1 MDVTDLK
8 QTRED
13 AHCAASYNRSLIEAS
28 LDPLVTIGSDGK
40 IIDVNS
46 ATEKVTGRTRQE
58 LIGSDF
64 SDYFAEPEKAKKEY
78 KLVFDEGAVRDYPL
92 DIRHKNGKITPVL
105 YNASVYKD
113 NSGNV
118 IGVFAGARDITVQKR
133 AQERIEYLNRVLRA
147 IRNVNQL
154 ITKEKDRARLLKGIC
169 KNLIETHGYY
179 NAWVVLLDEPGRVL
193 MTAEAGIGEQF
204 LSMVKQ
210 LKREG
215 LTECGRRALRQP
227 DIVVIEDPVSTC
239 TDCPLSANYS
249 GNKAMTVRLECE
261 GKVYGLISV
270 SAPHSAVADQEQLS
284 LFKEVTSDV
293 AFALHNIELNNKLK
307 QTEEELRKNAESL
320 QSIMDSSTEEII
332 VATDV
337 TGTILNWNEGAR
349 RLLGY
354 EPEEMVGKEN
364 IVMFHTGEYLKSGI
378 MRRNIGN
385 MTATGEPLVQEI
397 SYVAKG
403 GKTFPVRQIVT
414 PRFGEDG
421 EFIGMLGLARDIT
434 ERKRVEEQLRQSL
447 EHANQ
452 LAREAEA
459 ANIAKSEFLANM
471 SHEIRT
477 PMNGIIG
484 FADLLIEEEL
494 TQEQREAAQ
503 TIKTS
508 GEILLNLINDILDL
522 SKVESSKIEFET
534 IPFNVENLIMD
545 VGELARTS
553 LGEKPVEINCNIGDV
568 QTNLLGDPTRLRQII
583 TNVIGNAAKFTKEG
597 GIVIEVKNAEKTI
610 QDQETVELFFSVI
623 DTGIGIPEDK
633 LKAIFESF
641 KQVDGGTTRQYGG
654 TGLGLT
660 ISRKLARLMGGDMW
674 VESEPGKG
682 STFNFTARFKKD
694 PEHSEP
700 IYPVDVSRLKGKPI
714 LIVDDNEIALKIV
727 ADIVKK
733 VGMVPVTAGNGKEA
747 LDYLKGKSLV
757 TGYSSLA
764 KNKLKD
770 ERPTSNV
777 QHRTSNNVLPEAK
790 QMTND
795 NLPEIALIDS
805 IMPGMSGFEL
815 AEKISEL
822 TSGRTRL
829 IAISAGVF
837 PGSAARTQKAGF
849 AGFVF
854 KPVRRQ
860 VLINLIRTVLGTG
873 EKQPKSVITSHRVM
887 EIMAHDVRI
896 LFAEDNSVNQKL
908 GQKMFERMGYNKIT
922 IVPDGLEAV
931 KMVTEKGP
939 FDIIFMDLQM
949 PHMSG
954 MEATKEIRKWEA
966 NKAQSSDVQSE
977 RIPIVALTANAM
989 KGDREKCLEAGMDDY
1004 LSKPFKREDIQRA
1017 IGERVDKVDVQVE
1030 ALDEIRILVVEDE
1043 ENLRKSIIRLLK
1055 RKMPAAKLM
1064 TAGDGIDASTKLGSF
1079 MPDLILSDIKMPRMD
1094 GVEFVRY
1101 VRNTKRYAK
1110 TRIIVMTVLH
1120 EDDPRIAAVQEA
1132 GIENI
1137 LYKPFE
1143 DHELIL
1149 AIKQVCQR
1157 SNSIV

>member
-8 QTRED
+8 QTQEEVYRV
-13 AHCAASYNRSLIEAS
+13 ASYNRSLIEVS
-28 LDPLVTIGSDGK
+28 LDPLVTIGPDGK
-40 IIDVNS
+40 ITDVNS

-64 SDYFAEPEKAKKEY
+64 SDYFTEPEEAKRGY
-78 KLVFDEGAVRDYPL
+78 KLVFVEGAVRDYPL

-105 YNASVYKD
+105 YNASEYKD
-113 NSGNV
+113 DSGNV
-118 IGVFAGARDITVQKR
+118 IGVFAAARDITVRKR
-133 AQERIEYLNRVLRA
+133 ARERVEYLNRVLRA

-154 ITKEKDRARLLKGIC
+154 ITREKDRDRLLKGIC
-169 KNLIETHGYY
+169 KNLIETRGYY
-179 NAWVVLLDEPGRVL
+179 NAWVVLLDESGRVL
-193 MTAEAGIGEQF
+193 MTAEAGVGEQF
-204 LSMVKQ
+204 LSMVEH

-215 LTECGRRALRQP
+215 LTYCGRRALRQP
-227 DIVVIEDPVSTC
+227 DIVLIEDPVSTC

-249 GNKAMTVRLECE
+249 GSKAMTLRLEWE

-270 SAPHSAVADQEQLS
+270 SVPHSAVADQEQMS

-307 QTEEELRKNAESL
+307 QAKEELRKNAESL

-337 TGTILNWNEGAR
+337 TGIILNWNEGAR

-364 IVMFHTGEYLKSGI
+364 IVMFHAGEYLKSGI
-378 MRRNIGN
+378 MGRNIEN
-385 MTATGEPLVQEI
+385 MIATGKPLVEEI

-421 EFIGMLGLARDIT
+421 EFIGMLWLARDIT

-452 LAREAEA
+452 LARDAEA
-459 ANIAKSEFLANM
+459 ANMAKSEFLANM

-477 PMNGIIG
+477 PMNGILG
-484 FADLLIEEEL
+484 FADLLLEEEL
-494 TQEQREAAQ
+494 TREQREAVQ

-508 GEILLNLINDILDL
+508 GESLLNLINDILDL
-522 SKVESSKIEFET
+522 SKVESSEIELEI

-545 VGELARTS
+545 VGELMRTN

-568 QTNLLGDPTRLRQII
+568 HPNLLGDPTRLRQII
-583 TNVIGNAAKFTKEG
+583 TNLVGNAAKFTKEG
-597 GIVIEVKNAEKTI
+597 EIVIEVKTAKSKMQTAEKTI
-610 QDQETVELFFSVI
+610 QDQETVELLFSVR

-633 LKAIFESF
+633 LKAVFESF
-641 KQVDGGTTRQYGG
+641 KQVDGSTTRKYGG

-660 ISRKLARLMGGDMW
+660 ISRELVQLMGGDIW
-674 VESEPGKG
+674 VESELGKG
-682 STFNFTARFKKD
+682 STFYFTVRFKKD
-694 PEHSEP
+694 PERSEQ
-700 IYPVDVSRLKGKPI
+700 IYPVDVSRLEGKPI
-714 LIVDDNEIALKIV
+714 LIVDDNEIALRIV
-727 ADIVKK
+727 SDIVKR
-733 VGMVPVTAGNGKEA
+733 VGMVPVTAGSGKEA
-747 LDYLKGKSLV
+747 LDYLKG
-757 TGYSSLA
+757 
-764 KNKLKD
+764 KLKD

-777 QHRTSNNVLPEAK
+777 QHRTSNNDPSKAK

-795 NLPEIALIDS
+795 NLPEIAVIDI
-805 IMPGMSGFEL
+805 IMPGMSGYEL

-822 TSGRTRL
+822 TIGSTRL
-829 IAISAGVF
+829 IALSSHVAQGF
-837 PGSAARTQKAGF
+837 AAKTQKAGF
-849 AGFVF
+849 VGFVS

-873 EKQPKSVITSHRVM
+873 EKQPKSIVTRHRVR
-887 EIMAHDVRI
+887 EIMTHDVRI
-896 LFAEDNSVNQKL
+896 LFAEDNLVNQKL

-922 IVPDGLEAV
+922 IALDGLEAV

-939 FDIIFMDLQM
+939 FDIIFMDIQM
-949 PHMSG
+949 PNMNG
-954 MEATKEIRKWEA
+954 MEATKEIKKWEKSFDSPKGEMINCRSTA
-966 NKAQSSDVQSE
+966 TCV
-977 RIPIVALTANAM
+977 PVVALTANAM
-989 KGDREKCLEAGMDDY
+989 RGDREKCLEAGMDDY
-1004 LSKPFKREDIQRA
+1004 LSKPFKREDIHRA
-1017 IGERVDKVDVQVE
+1017 IKKWVSKVDVPVE
-1030 ALDEIRILVVEDE
+1030 ASDEIRILVVDDE
-1043 ENLRKSIIRLLK
+1043 VNLRKSIIRLLK
-1055 RKMPAAKLM
+1055 RKMPTARVMAAD
-1064 TAGDGIDASTKLGSF
+1064 DGIDASAKLGSF

-1094 GVEFVRY
+1094 GAEFVRY
-1101 VRNTKRYAK
+1101 VRKTERYAK
-1110 TRIIVMTVLH
+1110 TRIIIITVLC

-1149 AIKQVCQR
+1149 AIKQACQK
-1157 SNSIV
+1157 SLVQ